1 MSAIK
6 KRFIV
11 IFAILILVVIA
22 AVIVIVCTMKPNNSH
37 HEIKTGTD
45 FEKEYF
51 KAFKEQD
58 YDTLYA
64 LMYEPY
70 LDAVAKEEGIPSMK
84 SNVTD
89 YYKFLNEK
97 VTYEYGNIKNI
108 KQKLSTT
115 TDLKQEELDS
125 VNQEFAYLGLEEKV
139 HAGVHISLI
148 ISYECEKET
157 ADVDFEYYA
166 IEVGG
171 QWYFYNF
178 ELAPIYTETTGA
190 AADGTTDD
198 EGQDASDGKEHSIEF
213 ILDYGTEQEKVILT
227 KEDIKRAEAVVSDS
241 NVVREY
247 IVQLQFT
254 EKGTGI
260 FAEETA
266 ANIGKKITI
275 VCDGEVILEPTIS
288 AAIDNGVTYIND
300 FDSMEDAQSF
310 ADKLK

>member
-6 KRFIV
+6 KRFIA
-11 IFAILILVVIA
+11 IFAILTLVVIA
-22 AVIVIVCTMKPNNSH
+22 VVTVIVCTKKPNSSH
-37 HEIKTGTD
+37 HEIKSGTD

-70 LDAVAKEEGIPSMK
+70 LDAVAKEEGVPSMK

-89 YYKFLNEK
+89 YYKFLNDK
-97 VTYEYGNIKNI
+97 VTYEHGNVKNI
-108 KQKLSTT
+108 KQKLSVT
-115 TDLKQEELDS
+115 TDLKQEELDI
-125 VNQEFAYLGLEEKV
+125 VNKEFAYLGLKEKV
-139 HAGVHISLI
+139 QAGVHISLI
-148 ISYECEKET
+148 ITYECEQET

-178 ELAPIYTETTGA
+178 ELSPIYAETTV
-190 AADGTTDD
+190 DSTDDTTDD
-198 EGQDASDGKEHSIEF
+198 EGQDVLEHSIEF
-213 ILDYGTEQEKVILT
+213 ILDYGTENEKVILT
-227 KEDIKRAEAVVSDS
+227 KEDIQVAEAMVSDS

-266 ANIGKKITI
+266 SNIGKKITI
-275 VCDGEVILEPTIS
+275 VCDGEVILEPTINVPVVDG
-288 AAIDNGVTYIND
+288 ITWINN
-300 FDSMEDAQSF
+300 FDSLEDAQAF